1 MARVVVVMQVPLGQF
16 VALPRRDLRGQLPEV
31 LKATHL

>member
-1 MARVVVVMQVPLGQF
+1 LGQF

-31 LKATHL
+31 LEATHL